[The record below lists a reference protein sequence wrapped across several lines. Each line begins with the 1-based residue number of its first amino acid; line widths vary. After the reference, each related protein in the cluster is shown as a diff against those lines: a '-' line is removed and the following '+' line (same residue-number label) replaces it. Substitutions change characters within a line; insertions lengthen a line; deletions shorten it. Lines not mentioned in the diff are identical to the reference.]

1 MIPPEIEAR
10 IPELEARYR
19 GKGKHSSKASLREF
33 LTALYENEGSAY
45 RTAKVL
51 GMSHQMTSDRRKR
64 IEQDTGIAMP
74 RGRPETWKP
83 AAHNQTTHIK
93 IENGSML
100 LISDTHF
107 WPGVYSTAWA
117 AFVGLAESLKP
128 TFICI
133 DGDGIDGC
141 KTSRHPPNGWEDA
154 PNLVD
159 EIREFQDRLQSVQ
172 AASPSSRFLYAPGNH
187 DVGRLD
193 RYVAM
198 NAPELKG
205 LPGLSFKDF
214 VPAWDFSGR
223 FVINDYRKHKG
234 IPYRIPTIIKHAF
247 KRSGIHATRNAVQ
260 DEGCH
265 IIHGHLHKQLVSP
278 VSNYNGD
285 MYGVDLGVGAA
296 VDGPQFHYM
305 QANTTGW
312 RSGGALLTWENYE
325 MQPPELFTTTNEEE
339 GKFRFRGV
347 TYTVEWR

>member
-1 MIPPEIEAR
+1 MIPPEIEAQ
-10 IPELEARYR
+10 IPKLEAIYKNR
-19 GKGKHSSKASLREF
+19 GKASSKASLREF
-33 LTALYENEGSAY
+33 LTALYENDGSAY

-51 GMSHQMTSDRRKR
+51 GMSHQMTADRRAR
-64 IEQDTGIAMP
+64 FEADTGIGLP

-100 LISDTHF
+100 AISDLHF

-117 AFVGLAESLKP
+117 AFVGLAGSLKP
-128 TFICI
+128 DFICI

-205 LPGLSFKDF
+205 LPGLSFKEL
-214 VPAWDFSGR
+214 VPAWDFAGR
-223 FVINDYRKHKG
+223 FVVNDYRKHTG

-247 KRSGIHATRNAVQ
+247 KRNGIHATRNAVQ

-325 MQPPELFTTTNEEE
+325 MQPPELFTTTNEDQ